1 MATSFRI
8 ENTVWGH
15 HVYKSLWT
23 PVMGKELHAQTEDS
37 NIFDEFAVAVFKD
50 GIVVGHVP
58 RELARTCWY
67 FLKKWHSCMIC
78 KITGHR
84 RLSEIEGKGLIV
96 PCVYIFTGK
105 TKHIDKLIALCT
117 QK

>member
-8 ENTVWGH
+8 ESTVRG

-23 PVMGKELHAQTEDS
+23 PVMGEELNVQIEDS

-50 GIVVGHVP
+50 GIVVGHIP

-67 FLKKWHSCMIC
+67 FLKKRHSRMSC

-84 RLSEIEGKGLIV
+84 RLSEIEGKGLVV
-96 PCVYIFTGK
+96 PCVYFFLGK
-105 TKHIDKLIALCT
+105 IKHIDKLITLLT